1 MQNGS
6 LEHHT
11 VDHLLEQI
19 PAARA
24 MLRAHRM
31 APTSRLRLADACAA
45 VSVHPDELLAQLDDQ
60 IRRQARRPA
69 APAAPVVPA
78 APAVPSI
85 FEEEYDEELALV

>member
-19 PAARA
+19 PESRDL
-24 MLRAHRM
+24 LRAHRM

-45 VSVHPDELLAQLDDQ
+45 TSVHPDELLAQLDDQ
-60 IRRQARRPA
+60 IRRAARRPA
-69 APAAPVVPA
+69 ARPAPAAPEIPA
-78 APAVPSI
+78 I